1 MNKRIMVK
9 GVVNYIFAMIFSIIF
24 GLFLDANVGWFILLA
39 LVLAPLMSVFF
50 SWLSSRRI
58 EISCEMDEAFLAKGD
73 TCVMKV
79 SVRNKSIFPTPPI
92 ELELVNGEGV
102 RSDNNKL
109 LVSVLSRGTVT
120 FQVVFKAKICGKSVV
135 GIEKAQVTD
144 YLGLFS
150 FLLKNKDYSLLQR
163 NVAVIPDIAEIG
175 DRDDNIIK
183 VMQTSLN
190 MDDSDDTVESA
201 AYTFG
206 GFPGYDS
213 REYVPGDPLKRVNW
227 KQSAKRGRLLVRLDD
242 EMSSRS
248 VNVVLDSVFNK
259 EDVDIYS
266 VAPLLP
272 FRDFD
277 SDEIIPAIAQAAV
290 ENALGIMR
298 VLIRHGYKINFY
310 AMWDKQFVKYELI
323 DDVDLENVRLELA
336 NYSFCQE
343 ENVDRLPKEA
353 PSFNENVGIFSTP
366 NGYEEA
372 GRVLERDGD
381 NLYTTAYSAVGEAL
395 KQGEA
400 DGELSYSDIE
410 RGRNKGAESG
420 KASGIKEKL
429 AALVKNWVKRL
440 TVPYLLALLLSISVF
455 TVFDIPVIS
464 YWTIWQMVVCAVI
477 TALCEY
483 VRKHKVIGTLI
494 TVALVVVVL
503 NTSFDIMF
511 RSGGNFSYM
520 RWFMSGGDT
529 VETVPAYLLTL
540 LMIFTVF
547 FAMVVYYFTRV
558 LYRTSFLMLVS
569 MIPLIVYVKVMKPVN
584 MTQVVFITALNIAAF
599 LINTRTV
606 KDKGKRI
613 IGYVNGLVSAA
624 FYAACFLMVGLALP
638 EAETKYYYIFEDT
651 FLGGNITQEIPQEYS
666 DMSEYSGNADGFSQM
681 NNRKLYTVSTQDTG
695 KILYLKRQTFDL
707 YDFDND
713 RWFSDSW
720 YSGARYS
727 QEEWTQEQQENN
739 LAMLLEALSLAEKYE
754 PGTLAKYGVTGA
766 DRLDRISGGYNS
778 VRKSL
783 TVQATNYSSAA
794 YITPPGTFRVTVMSN
809 GRRAEENTYVSHS
822 GAFQIKDGYLNSN
835 IEYEALYYDEEALRN
850 MWIAV
855 GGANCGIDT
864 SQTMLYDIERIL
876 KMNDED
882 RYADVVSRY
891 GDEAWRAHMYSEDCK
906 YNTELIPEKIREL
919 ALEITKDCTYD
930 WEKAE
935 ALQEYFK
942 SNDFVY
948 DLSYDAP
955 DDNVEYF
962 LFEGK
967 TGTCSDFASAYV
979 LMARAAGLTARY
991 VEGFVPKEERL
1002 GEYVVRSDCG
1012 HAYAEVY
1019 IPNVGYVVYEA
1030 TQPAIEVISD
1040 TGFGISAYFLYAGI
1054 RVLAVFGIVSVLILS
1069 VLFVN
1074 RFVAPCVSEAHFAW
1088 NFRRAVPEK
1097 AVVLLYRRIQDK
1109 TAKKL
1114 VEGAAACTPY
1124 EYGGKLEAAAGCDI
1138 SELVYMVERAV
1149 YEEKGLETADKIK
1162 AKSVYKH
1169 VVRDIKEWKKKSKK
1183 VKVKAKNERK
1193 IVKTDK
1199 IISIKI

>member
-1 MNKRIMVK
+1 MKKRVIVK
-9 GVVNYIFAMIFSIIF
+9 GIVNYIFAMIFAVIF

-39 LVLAPLMSVFF
+39 LILAPLMSVFF
-50 SWLSSRRI
+50 AWISCRRI
-58 EISCEMDEAFLAKGD
+58 ELSCEMDDAFLAKGD

-79 SVRNKSIFPTPPI
+79 NVRNKSIFPTPPI
-92 ELELVNGEGV
+92 AIKLADEAGV
-102 RSDNNKL
+102 KSDNNQL
-109 LVSVLSRGTVT
+109 LVSVLSKASVT

-135 GIEKAQVTD
+135 GIESAQVTD

-150 FLLKNKDYSLLQR
+150 FSLKNQDYSLLKR

-183 VMQTSLN
+183 IMQTSLN

-213 REYVPGDPLKRVNW
+213 REYVPGDPMKRVNW

-259 EDVDIYS
+259 DDVDVYS
-266 VAPLLP
+266 AAPLLP

-277 SDEIIPAIAQAAV
+277 NDEIIPAVGQAAV
-290 ENALGIMR
+290 ENALGIMQ

-310 AMWDKQFVKYELI
+310 AMWDKQFVKYEII

-336 NYSFCQE
+336 NYSFSEE
-343 ENVDRLPKEA
+343 ENVDRLPKEEA
-353 PSFNENVGIFSTP
+353 LFNENVGIFSTP
-366 NGYEEA
+366 NSYEEA
-372 GRVLERDGD
+372 GRVLERGGD

-395 KQGEA
+395 KQGTA
-400 DGELSYSDIE
+400 DGELSFSDLE
-410 RGRNKGAESG
+410 SRRNKSAESG
-420 KASGIKEKL
+420 KASGIKEKITSL
-429 AALVKNWVKRL
+429 LKKIVKQF
-440 TVPYLLALLLSISVF
+440 TVPYFLALLLSISVF

-477 TALCEY
+477 MAFCEY
-483 VRKHKVIGTLI
+483 ARKHKVIGTLMI
-494 TVALVVVVL
+494 VALVVVIL

-511 RSGGNFSYM
+511 RGGNFSYM

-540 LMIFTVF
+540 LMIFTIF
-547 FAMVVYYFTRV
+547 FAMVVYYFTRI

-569 MIPLIVYVKVMKPVN
+569 MIPLIIYVKVMKPVD

-599 LINTRTV
+599 LINTRAA
-606 KDKGKRI
+606 KDKDKRI
-613 IGYVNGLVSAA
+613 IGYANGLVSSA

-651 FLGGNITQEIPQEYS
+651 FLGGNMTQEIPQEYS

-681 NNRKLYTVSTQDTG
+681 NNRKLYTVSTEDTG
-695 KILYLKRQTFDL
+695 KTLYLKRQTFDL
-707 YDFDND
+707 YDFEND
-713 RWFSDSW
+713 RWYSDYY
-720 YSGARYS
+720 YSGAEYPL
-727 QEEWTQEQQENN
+727 EEWTQEQEENS
-739 LAMLLEALSLAEKYE
+739 LVMFLEALSLAEKYE
-754 PGTLAKYGVTGA
+754 PGTLEKYGITGI
-766 DRLDRISGGYNS
+766 DRIEGTLENYNAA
-778 VRKSL
+778 RKSL
-783 TVQATNYSSAA
+783 TVQATNYLSAA
-794 YITPPGTFRVTVMSN
+794 YITPPGTYRITVLSN
-809 GRRAEENTYVSHS
+809 DSRAEENTYVSRS
-822 GAFQIKDGYLNSN
+822 GAFQISEGYLGSD
-835 IEYEALYYDEEALRN
+835 IEYEALYYDEETLRN
-850 MWIAV
+850 MWIAA
-855 GGANCGIDT
+855 GGADCDIET
-864 SQTMLYDIERIL
+864 SQAMLYDVEWIL

-891 GDEAWRAHMYSEDCK
+891 SDEAWRAHMYSEDCK
-906 YNTELIPEKIREL
+906 ENTGLISEKVLEL
-919 ALEITKDCTYD
+919 ALDITEDCTYD

-942 SNDFVY
+942 NNDFVY

-955 DDNVEYF
+955 DDSVEYF

-979 LMARAAGLTARY
+979 LMARAAGLTVRY
-991 VEGFVPKEERL
+991 AEGFVPKEEQM

-1019 IPNVGYVVYEA
+1019 IPNVGYVVYEP
-1030 TQPAIEVISD
+1030 TQPAIEVIND
-1040 TGFGISAYFLYAGI
+1040 TGFGISAYFLYAGF
-1054 RVLAVFGIVSVLILS
+1054 RVLVVFGIVSAIILS

-1074 RFVAPCVSEAHFAW
+1074 RFVAPCVSEAHFEW
-1088 NFRRAVPEK
+1088 NFIRAVPNK

-1114 VEGAAACTPY
+1114 VEDAKTCTPY
-1124 EYGGKLEAAAGCDI
+1124 EYGEKLEAAAGCDI
-1138 SELVYMVERAV
+1138 SELVYMVERAA
-1149 YEEKGLETADKIK
+1149 YKEESLEAADKTR
-1162 AKSVYKH
+1162 AKSVYKQA
-1169 VVRDIKEWKKKSKK
+1169 VKDIKAWKKKSKK
-1183 VKVKAKNERK
+1183 VKKHQFGK
-1193 IVKTDK
+1193 IW
-1199 IISIKI
+1199 

>member
-1 MNKRIMVK
+1 MKKSIVK

-50 SWLSSRRI
+50 AWLSSRRI
-58 EISCEMDEAFLAKGD
+58 ELFCEMDDAFLAKGD

-79 SVRNKSIFPTPPI
+79 HVRNRSIFPTPPI
-92 ELELVNGEGV
+92 AIELVNGAGV

-109 LVSVLSRGTVT
+109 IVSVLSRAAVT
-120 FQVVFKAKICGKSVV
+120 FQVVFKAKICGKSVA
-135 GIEKAQVTD
+135 GIEMAQVTD
-144 YLGLFS
+144 YSGLFS
-150 FLLKNKDYSLLQR
+150 FSLKNQDYSSLQR
-163 NVAVIPDIAEIG
+163 NVAVIPDIAEIS

-183 VMQTSLN
+183 VMQTSMN

-201 AYTFG
+201 AYNFG

-213 REYVPGDPLKRVNW
+213 REYVPGDPMKRVNW

-259 EDVDIYS
+259 DDVDIYS

-277 SDEIIPAIAQAAV
+277 DDELIPAIGQAAV
-290 ENALGIMR
+290 ENALGIMQ

-310 AMWDKQFVKYELI
+310 AMWDKQFVKYEII

-336 NYSFCQE
+336 NYSFCEE
-343 ENVDRLPKEA
+343 ENVDRLPKEETLY
-353 PSFNENVGIFSTP
+353 NENVGIFSTP
-366 NGYEEA
+366 NSYEEA

-381 NLYTTAYSAVGEAL
+381 NLYTTAYSVVGEAL
-395 KQGEA
+395 KQGA
-400 DGELSYSDIE
+400 AAGELSFSDLE
-410 RGRNKGAESG
+410 SSRNRGSEPG
-420 KASGIKEKL
+420 KAWSIKEKL
-429 AALVKNWVKRL
+429 AALLKNRVKQL
-440 TVPYLLALLLSISVF
+440 IVPYFLALLLSVSVF
-455 TVFDIPVIS
+455 TVFDVPVIS
-464 YWTIWQMVVCAVI
+464 YWTIWQMTVCAVI
-477 TALCEY
+477 MAFCEY
-483 VRKHKVIGTLI
+483 ARKHKVIGTLI
-494 TVALVVVVL
+494 IVALVVVVL
-503 NTSFDIMF
+503 NSSFDIMF

-529 VETVPAYLLTL
+529 VETIPAYLITL

-599 LINTRTV
+599 LINRRTA

-613 IGYVNGLVSAA
+613 IGYMNGLVSAA

-681 NNRKLYTVSTQDTG
+681 NNRKLYTVSAEDTG

-713 RWFSDSW
+713 RWYSDYM
-720 YSGARYS
+720 YSGARYP
-727 QEEWTQEQQENN
+727 QEEWMQEQQENN
-739 LAMLLEALSLAEKYE
+739 LSMFLEALSLAEKYE
-754 PGTLAKYGVTGA
+754 PGTLEKYGIIGS
-766 DRLDRISGGYNS
+766 DKINRISGSYNA
-778 VRKSL
+778 VGKSM

-794 YITPPGTFRVTVMSN
+794 YITPPGTFKITVLSN
-809 GRRAEENTYVSHS
+809 DSRAEENTYVSHS
-822 GAFQIKDGYLNSN
+822 GAFQIKAGYLSGD
-835 IEYEALYYDEEALRN
+835 IEYEAVYYDEETLRN
-850 MWIAV
+850 VWIAA
-855 GGANCGIDT
+855 GGANCDLET
-864 SQTMLYDIERIL
+864 YQTMLYDVEWIL

-891 GDEAWRAHMYSEDCK
+891 KDSAWRAYMYRENCQE
-906 YNTELIPEKIREL
+906 NTELISEKVKDL
-919 ALEITKDCTYD
+919 ALEITKNCSYD

-942 SNDFVY
+942 NNDFVY

-955 DDNVEYF
+955 DDSVEYF
-962 LFEGK
+962 LFVGK

-991 VEGFVPKEERL
+991 VEGFVPKEEQL

-1054 RVLAVFGIVSVLILS
+1054 RVLAVFGVVSVLILS

-1114 VEGAAACTPY
+1114 VEGAKTCTPY
-1124 EYGGKLEAAAGCDI
+1124 EYGEKLEAVAGCDI
-1138 SELVYMVERAV
+1138 SELVYMVERSA
-1149 YEEKGLETADKIK
+1149 YEEKGLENRDKIR
-1162 AKSVYKH
+1162 AKSIYKNA
-1169 VVRDIKEWKKKSKK
+1169 VRDIKECKKKNKK
-1183 VKVKAKNERK
+1183 IRKN
-1193 IVKTDK
+1193 
-1199 IISIKI
+1199 